1 MNIYIYI
8 FGCVCV
14 SLEKVDR
21 DVKKKQKKKNDAWIM
36 YERRVFMEVSSST
49 SIFHDTAIENSWDGR
64 MERKMMMSMY
74 VVSRAR
80 RASSWKLMMSS

>member
-1 MNIYIYI
+1 M
-8 FGCVCV
+8 
-14 SLEKVDR
+14 DR
-21 DVKKKQKKKNDAWIM
+21 DVKKKQKKKKNDAWIM